1 MHIEGMFLGGGNEVG
16 RLGVLLQMDG
26 SRLLF
31 DYGMTASDPPKFP
44 MPSPPIDKMFLTHAH
59 LDHSGMIPWLTS
71 RYDIPIIATSVSRE
85 VGLMLMDDSVKIAE
99 AEGYPQ
105 PYNHS
110 DVKVAGRRFDEIR
123 FGDTVRVG
131 RMSIATH
138 SAGHIP
144 GATMYELKGNKTTL
158 VTGDIH
164 TLDTRL
170 VMGAQPVECDYLIME
185 STYSGRNHPARMKVE
200 YNFIKKIEEIT
211 NRGGTVVIP
220 SFAVGRT
227 QEILLL
233 LKDSGL
239 EFWLDGMGKT
249 VNKIY
254 MRFPEY
260 VRSGKRLRQAIMR
273 THEVKNYHARSRAM
287 KGDVIVTTSGMLD
300 GGPALSY
307 IDNIRD
313 DPKSAILLT
322 GYQVEGS
329 NGSKL
334 LETGMLEYKGVN
346 ERVNCE
352 VMKFDFSA
360 HAGHDELMA
369 FAKGCS
375 PEKVVLMHGD
385 NREIL
390 AGDLRSQGF
399 EVLLPNNGEK
409 WTL

>member
-1 MHIEGMFLGGGNEVG
+1 MQIDGMFLGGGNEVG
-16 RLGVLLQMDG
+16 RLGVLLQVDG
-26 SRLLF
+26 SKILF
-31 DYGMTASDPPKFP
+31 DYGMTASDPPKYP
-44 MPSPPIDKMFLTHAH
+44 MPSPPIDMMLLTHAH

-71 RYDIPIIATSVSRE
+71 RYDVPIMSTSVSRE
-85 VGLMLMDDSVKIAE
+85 VGLLLMQDSVKIAE

-105 PYNHS
+105 PYNSS
-110 DVKVAGRRFDEIR
+110 DVRVAGHRFDEIR
-123 FGDTVRVG
+123 YGDTVSVG
-131 RMSIATH
+131 RMRIEAH

-144 GATMYELKGNKTTL
+144 GATMYEMHGKRSTL

-170 VMGAQPVECDYLIME
+170 VLGAKPVKCDNLIME
-185 STYSGRNHPARMKVE
+185 STYSGRNHPSRLKTE
-200 YNFIKKIEEIT
+200 YSFIKKIEEIT

-233 LKDSGL
+233 LRDSGL
-239 EFWLDGMGKT
+239 EFWLDGMGKK

-254 MRFPEY
+254 LSFPEY
-260 VRSGKRLRQAIMR
+260 VRSGKRLRQAILR
-273 THEVKNYHARSRAM
+273 THEVRNVHARARAM

-300 GGPALSY
+300 GGPVLSY
-307 IDNIRD
+307 IDNIRN

-322 GYQVEGS
+322 GYQVEGT

-334 LETGMLEYKGVN
+334 LETGMLEFQGVN

-360 HAGHDELMA
+360 HAGHDELIA

-375 PEKVVLMHGD
+375 PHKIVLMHGD

-390 AGDLRSQGF
+390 AGDLRAQGF
-399 EVLLPNNGEK
+399 EVLLPMNGEK

>member
-334 LETGMLEYKGVN
+334 LETGMLEYQGVN

-375 PEKVVLMHGD
+375 PEKIVLMHGD

>member
-1 MHIEGMFLGGGNEVG
+1 MQIEGTFLGGGHEVG
-16 RLGVLLQMDG
+16 RLGILLQADG
-26 SRLLF
+26 SKILF
-31 DYGMTASDPPKFP
+31 DYGMIASDPPKYP
-44 MPSPPIDKMFLTHAH
+44 MPCPSIDMMFLTHSH

-71 RYDIPIIATSVSRE
+71 RYDIPIVSTPVSRE
-85 VGLMLMDDSVKIAE
+85 VGLLLMQDSVKIAQ

-105 PYNHS
+105 PYDAS
-110 DVKVAGRRFDEIR
+110 EVKVASHRFEEIM
-123 FGDTVRVG
+123 FGDT
-131 RMSIATH
+131 MSAGDMQVKAH

-144 GATMYELKGNKTTL
+144 GATMYEMQGRETTL
-158 VTGDIH
+158 ITGDIH

-170 VMGAQPVECDYLIME
+170 VLGAKPVKCDNLIME
-185 STYSGRNHPARMKVE
+185 STYSGRNHPPRLKVE

-211 NRGGTVVIP
+211 TNGGTVIIP

-233 LKDSGL
+233 LKDSKL

-254 MRFPEY
+254 LRFPEY
-260 VRSGKRLRQAIMR
+260 VRSPKKLRQAITR
-273 THEVKNYHARSRAM
+273 THEVRNVHARTRAM

-307 IDNIRD
+307 IDEIRND
-313 DPKSAILLT
+313 TKSAILLT

-334 LETGMLEYKGVN
+334 LETGMLEFQGVN
-346 ERVNCE
+346 EKINCD

-360 HAGHDELMA
+360 HAGHDDLIA

-375 PEKVVLMHGD
+375 PAKIVLMHGD

-390 AGDLRSQGF
+390 AGDLRAEGF
-399 EVLLPNNGEK
+399 EVRLPMNGEK
-409 WTL
+409 WTI

>member
-1 MHIEGMFLGGGNEVG
+1 MLIEGMFLGGGNEVG
-16 RLGVLLQMDG
+16 RLGILLQVDG
-26 SRLLF
+26 SRILF
-31 DYGMTASDPPKFP
+31 DYGMTASDPPKYP
-44 MPSPPIDKMFLTHAH
+44 MPSPPIDMMFLTHSH

-71 RYDIPIIATSVSRE
+71 RFDIPIVSTSVSRE
-85 VGLMLMDDSVKIAE
+85 VGLLLMQDSVKIAE

-105 PYNHS
+105 PYNS
-110 DVKVAGRRFDEIR
+110 NDVKIAGHRFDEIR
-123 FGDTVRVG
+123 FEEAMSVG
-131 RMSIATH
+131 KMRIATH

-144 GATMYELKGNKTTL
+144 GATMYELQGKRSTL

-170 VMGAQPVECDYLIME
+170 VMGAKPVKCDNLIME
-185 STYSGRNHPARMKVE
+185 STYSGRNHPSRLKTE
-200 YNFIKKIEEIT
+200 YNFIRKIEDIT

-233 LKDSGL
+233 LRDSGL

-254 MRFPEY
+254 LRFPEY
-260 VRSGKRLRQAIMR
+260 VRSGKRLRQAVLR
-273 THEVKNYHARSRAM
+273 THEVRNQHARARAL

-300 GGPALSY
+300 GGPVLSY
-307 IDNIRD
+307 IDSIRN

-334 LETGMLEYKGVN
+334 LETGMLEFQGVN
-346 ERVNCE
+346 EKVNCE

-360 HAGHDELMA
+360 HAGHDELIA

-375 PEKVVLMHGD
+375 PQKIVLMHGD

-399 EVLLPNNGEK
+399 EVLLPMNGEK
-409 WTL
+409 WTI